1 MGFDR
6 NGLKRYAAA
15 YNHRLLPAKT
25 RYSSVSFY
33 CVDQLWT
40 LAMIAKFNALDA
52 SLRLGKGEDWRGDLT
67 LASFYPQIS
76 SKLTDISHKLTQLT
90 DISSKLTGLI
100 SAPPPTTV

>member
-1 MGFDR
+1 MGF
-6 NGLKRYAAA
+6 GLDSNAMLQLTITGYS
-15 YNHRLLPAKT
+15 LQKT
-25 RYSSVSFY
+25 RYSSVSSY

-76 SKLTDISHKLTQLT
+76 SKLTDISHKLT
-90 DISSKLTGLI
+90 
-100 SAPPPTTV
+100 

>member
-1 MGFDR
+1 MGFGMDS
-6 NGLKRYAAA
+6 NAMLQLTI
-15 YNHRLLPAKT
+15 HRLLPAKT

-76 SKLTDISHKLTQLT
+76 HKLTDISHKLTQLT